1 MNEIKRLKELVNKNL
16 NLVSVSPVEEKKYNF
31 EFTVDDTENKLKIQV
46 YFGKKGIKQVV
57 QGNKNSSLFE
67 KVSALIS
74 EPVNLFKDVNEGIT
88 EEYIG
93 SDESGKG
100 DFFGPLVVA
109 AFYITAEISERLR
122 MLGVKDSKELSDS
135 AIMEIAQKLKVSFSE
150 NFEIF
155 ELTPEQ
161 YNKEYDS
168 IGKNLNK
175 LLTFAHSRAV
185 EKLLDK
191 HPAVKYVITDK
202 FSSKSLDILTEPR
215 FAKVKFIQETKAEKY
230 PGVAAASILAREKVV
245 LWFRNLEQKGIYL
258 PKGAS
263 AAVDKTAKELARK
276 YGKDNLYR
284 ICKTHFKN
292 FSKI

>member
-1 MNEIKRLKELVNKNL
+1 MKV
-16 NLVSVSPVEEKKYNF
+16 
-31 EFTVDDTENKLKIQV
+31 QV
-46 YFGKKGIKQVV
+46 YFGKKGLKQVI
-57 QGNKNSSLFE
+57 QGNKT
-67 KVSALIS
+67 SALYDKIS
-74 EPVNLFKDVNEGIT
+74 ELIYESDLLFKDKNESVI

-109 AFYITAEISERLR
+109 AFYTTSGISKQLKA
-122 MLGVKDSKELSDS
+122 LGVKDSKELTDS
-135 AIMEIAQKLKVSFSE
+135 AILETARKIRELFSD
-150 NFEIF
+150 NYEIF
-155 ELTPEQ
+155 ELVPEE
-161 YNKEYDS
+161 YNKQY
-168 IGKNLNK
+168 ITTGKNLNK

-191 HPAVKYVITDK
+191 HPAVKFVITDK
-202 FSSKSLDILTEPR
+202 FSSKNLDILTEPR
-215 FAKVKFIQETKAEKY
+215 FSKVKFIQETKAEKY

-245 LWFRNLEQKGIYL
+245 LWFQDLEQKGIYL

-263 AAVDKTAKELARK
+263 KEVDKTAKELALK
-276 YGKDNLYR
+276 YGKENLNR